1 MFDPPEYIHKRNK
14 DKHNYWFLVSF
25 SLLSILFHLFPISRE
40 LHDILYS
47 ANVFSLIGFTVIAVF
62 YPYRLYNYYG
72 ETFRNIIA
80 KIGLCYSRR
89 NDDRSFVGEL
99 CYSHRNDDRSFVGE
113 LARVV
118 PFNVYILLTIAWIVH
133 VLPVY
138 LFRNTY
144 SLGNPVS
151 WILLYFVFA
160 GPFLGKIYNLTFH
173 EIAGVFI
180 ITAISTGLVCWISR
194 ESVFM

>member
-1 MFDPPEYIHKRNK
+1 MFDPPKYIHTQNK

-80 KIGLCYSRR
+80 KIGLS
-89 NDDRSFVGEL
+89 
-99 CYSHRNDDRSFVGE
+99 
-113 LARVV
+113 RVV
-118 PFNVYILLTIAWIVH
+118 TFNVYVLLTFGWIVH

-160 GPFLGKIYNLTFH
+160 GPFLGKIYNLEFH
-173 EIAGVFI
+173 ELAGVFI
-180 ITAISTGLVCWISR
+180 ITAISTGLVRWISR

>member
-1 MFDPPEYIHKRNK
+1 MFDLPKYIHIHNK

-25 SLLSILFHLFPISRE
+25 SLLSSLFHLFPISRE

-80 KIGLCYSRR
+80 KIGLS
-89 NDDRSFVGEL
+89 S
-99 CYSHRNDDRSFVGE
+99 
-113 LARVV
+113 VV
-118 PFNVYILLTIAWIVH
+118 PFNVYVFLMTAWIIH
-133 VLPVY
+133 VIPVY

-160 GPFLGKIYNLTFH
+160 GPFLGKIYHLTFR
-173 EIAGVFI
+173 ELAGVFI
-180 ITAISTGLVCWISR
+180 IASISTGLVRWISR

>member
-1 MFDPPEYIHKRNK
+1 MFDPPEYIHKHNK

-25 SLLSILFHLFPISRE
+25 SLLSIVFHLFPISRE

-72 ETFRNIIA
+72 ETFRNVIA

-99 CYSHRNDDRSFVGE
+99 S
-113 LARVV
+113 RVV

-151 WILLYFVFA
+151 WILLYFLFA

-180 ITAISTGLVCWISR
+180 ITAISTGLVRWISR